1 MSNITTIN
9 GLKEIIDNYDIF
21 ILDQW
26 GVLHDG
32 KRGYKHSIKC
42 VDNLFQ
48 NNKKLIII
56 SNSSRRKEN
65 TVKRLPKLG
74 FNSKYFLEIMTSGEM
89 IWQSL
94 YKKNHNF
101 IKKIKKN
108 CYFIYDQSKNDSK
121 DFIKGLERY
130 NFVKKIEDADF
141 ILACS
146 TTPGLNTIDY
156 VPILIQAIEKDLPF
170 VCANPDYET
179 VENSSNNL
187 IICMGAIAELYT
199 KLGGKTFSLGK
210 PTTDIYDKATKKIQ
224 KLNKRRVLAIGDSI
238 FHDIQGANLFGID
251 SLLIT
256 SGIHHLSFHKSKPN
270 WYSKINCLKYHSI
283 LPKFICSKF
292 NL

>member
-1 MSNITTIN
+1 MNTVKTIL
-9 GLKEIIDNYDIF
+9 GLKEIYNNYDTF

-56 SNSSRRKEN
+56 SNSSKRKEN
-65 TVKRLPKLG
+65 TIKRLPKLG
-74 FNSKYFLEIMTSGEM
+74 FNPKYFLEVMTSGEM

-156 VPILIQAIEKDLPF
+156 VPILIKAIEKLDNWRIEDEKIASNYSFNNNQITMEFIELISKISRQEN
-170 VCANPDYET
+170 NP
-179 VENSSNNL
+179 VEISVLNNDVN
-187 IICMGAIAELYT
+187 I
-199 KLGGKTFSLGK
+199 
-210 PTTDIYDKATKKIQ
+210 
-224 KLNKRRVLAIGDSI
+224 KLNDVKWK
-238 FHDIQGANLFGID
+238 N
-251 SLLIT
+251 
-256 SGIHHLSFHKSKPN
+256 
-270 WYSKINCLKYHSI
+270 YSTAQKINQNNIRARIYSNK
-283 LPKFICSKF
+283 KE
-292 NL
+292 